1 MLSHGSPKGKLDK
14 RIVALVDAGRGP
26 GALQLCAP
34 HPLPPRQ
41 GRTRRSWWK
50 P

>member
-14 RIVALVDAGRGP
+14 RIVARVDVGIGP
-26 GALQLCAP
+26 GALQFCAS
-34 HPLPPRQ
+34 HPVSSGMHP
-41 GRTRRSWWK
+41 K